1 MEDITDAFIKQG
13 TGEFS
18 DIHIDHATTRITFK
32 DRKTGEQFM
41 FGVTAAGKNQI
52 PGVEEKLELSWVNS
66 APTKTPATAG
76 EAATADGGDRDG
88 DALMASGLED
98 AAKAKADLAD
108 NNAATGAV
116 NLEEGEVDQG
126 DMDYEGIY

>member
-1 MEDITDAFIKQG
+1 MIYVQG

-18 DIHIDHATTRITFK
+18 DIHIDQATTHITFK

-52 PGVEEKLELSWVNS
+52 PGLEEKLELSWVNS
-66 APTKTPATAG
+66 APKKVGAAAAGGATG
-76 EAATADGGDRDG
+76 EDGDG

-98 AAKAKADLAD
+98 AAKEKAVGLAD
-108 NNAATGAV
+108 NGADDDTTAAAGV

-126 DMDYEGIY
+126 DMDYEDIY

>member
-1 MEDITDAFIKQG
+1 
-13 TGEFS
+13 
-18 DIHIDHATTRITFK
+18 
-32 DRKTGEQFM
+32 M

-66 APTKTPATAG
+66 APTKAGAAATAG
-76 EAATADGGDRDG
+76 GGGGAAAGDGEDRDG

-98 AAKAKADLAD
+98 AAKAKADGLGD
-108 NNAATGAV
+108 NNAAAAAAV
-116 NLEEGEVDQG
+116 ANLEEGEVDQG